1 VVGRSTTTW
10 AARSESASAPVPEMT
25 MSAEPEFPTAGHRNR
40 TMNLTR
46 RQKVRPPLAEGDMDY
61 VAAMD
66 LQQLSDRAEINDLMI
81 RYNESLNSADWES
94 WSACFTADARVD
106 YTTAGGIAGT
116 VAEAATWL
124 AETMVAFDMRI
135 GRIANVLPTFT
146 GADSA
151 TVSSQYSMT
160 MRIAG
165 EPPTYIDAAGWYD
178 DEVVRTADGWRIAS
192 RHERIAFMR
201 M

>member
-1 VVGRSTTTW
+1 
-10 AARSESASAPVPEMT
+10 
-25 MSAEPEFPTAGHRNR
+25 
-40 TMNLTR
+40 MN
-46 RQKVRPPLAEGDMDY
+46 Y

-66 LQQLSDRAEINDLMI
+66 LQQLSDRAEINDLMV
-81 RYNESLNSADWES
+81 RYSESMNRADWES
-94 WSACFTADARVD
+94 WSACFTPDGQVD

-116 VAEAATWL
+116 VAEAAAWI
-124 AETMVAFDMRI
+124 AESVAMFDMRI
-135 GRIANVLPTFT
+135 GRTHNVLPTFT

-178 DEVVRTADGWRIAS
+178 DTVVRTADGWRIAS
-192 RHERIAFMR
+192 RYERLAFIR